1 MAVTDLR
8 RRAPSASASEPRAG
22 EFQAVGIAVAKLA
35 APIIER
41 HGGGHL
47 GRLKAAWPAIAGS
60 DWAAVTRPVA
70 LRRDGAL
77 KLHVAP
83 TAALELQ
90 HCAPLLI
97 ERVNLFLGG
106 AVASRLGL
114 VQALPAPIAQRPPP
128 RRLSAQEAS
137 ALERMLCGIA
147 DPELRAAFRAFGRA
161 VLGSEPPTADIASDP
176 GTG

>member
-8 RRAPSASASEPRAG
+8 HQAHSAPARELRAG
-22 EFQAVGIAVAKLA
+22 EFRAVGIAVATLA

-47 GRLKAAWPAIAGS
+47 GRLKAAWPAIVGG
-60 DWAAVTRPVA
+60 DWAAVARPVA
-70 LRRDGAL
+70 LRRDGTL

-106 AVASRLGL
+106 AIANRLSL
-114 VQALPAPIAQRPPP
+114 VQALPPPIAEPPAP
-128 RRLSAQEAS
+128 RRLSAEETS
-137 ALERMLCGIA
+137 AIERTVRGIT
-147 DPELRAAFRAFGRA
+147 DPELRAALCALGRA
-161 VLGSEPPTADIASDP
+161 VLGSEPPTADLAPDP
-176 GTG
+176 GRG